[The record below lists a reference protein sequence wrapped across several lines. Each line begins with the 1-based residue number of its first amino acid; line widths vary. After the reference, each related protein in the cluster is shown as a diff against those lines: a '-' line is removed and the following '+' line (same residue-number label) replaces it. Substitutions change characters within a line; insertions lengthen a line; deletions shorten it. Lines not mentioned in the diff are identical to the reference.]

1 MKILAQA
8 DEMEKEI
15 NYRSMRIA
23 FLFSEI
29 AFLIYYIYELISA
42 NNISF
47 PVTIWLIQNAIF
59 ICSKMLYHKHMIKDD
74 K

>member
-1 MKILAQA
+1 MKILA
-8 DEMEKEI
+8 DEMEREI

-23 FLFSEI
+23 FLFSEL

-42 NNISF
+42 NSISF
-47 PVTIWLIQNAIF
+47 SVVIWLIQNAIF
-59 ICSKMLYHKHMIKDD
+59 FCSKMLYHKHMMKDD